1 MWANLNEVSPETA
14 FFVQAFSI
22 SDNQMTKLLNSLYRS
37 NQTIREVACQWV
49 IENEQIWEN
58 WVRPSK
64 YKKTLLF
71 ERFRIK

>member
-1 MWANLNEVSPETA
+1 MWANLLEVSPETA
-14 FFVQAFSI
+14 FFVQTFSI

-37 NQTIREVACQWV
+37 NQTIRGVACQWV

-64 YKKTLLF
+64 YKNTLF
-71 ERFRIK
+71 GR